1 MAKLTPKQAAERA
14 GVSPSLIY
22 LLCAERR
29 LKHYRVGG
37 EGRRGKLL
45 IDEED
50 LDRFMESCRVED
62 DAAGDDSDLRF
73 IR

>member
-1 MAKLTPKQAAERA
+1 MAKLSPKQAAKRA

-22 LLCAERR
+22 QLCSERR

-45 IDEED
+45 IDEDE
-50 LDRFMESCRVED
+50 LDRFLESCRVED
-62 DAAGDDSDLRF
+62 DVAADDSDLRF

>member
-1 MAKLTPKQAAERA
+1 MAKLSPKQAAKRA
-14 GVSPSLIY
+14 GVSLSLVY
-22 LLCAERR
+22 QLCAKRR

-45 IDEED
+45 IDEDE
-50 LDRFMESCRVED
+50 LDRFLESCRVAD

>member
-1 MAKLTPKQAAERA
+1 MAKLSPKQAAKRA

-29 LKHYRVGG
+29 LKHFRIGG

-50 LDRFMESCRVED
+50 LDRFMESCRVD
-62 DAAGDDSDLRF
+62 DDEAADDSDLRF